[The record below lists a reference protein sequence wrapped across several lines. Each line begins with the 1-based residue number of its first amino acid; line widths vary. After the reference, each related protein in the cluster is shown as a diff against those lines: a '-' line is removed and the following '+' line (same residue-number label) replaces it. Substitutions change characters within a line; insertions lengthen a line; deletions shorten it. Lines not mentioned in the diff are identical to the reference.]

1 MCQKIEPFFNFTI
14 FVIVIYFLP
23 TLPLHIFY
31 LSQIVNF
38 PSQHH
43 KMFIISSSPSQSSS
57 KFNSLFNN
65 ENICAETETKLYFI
79 SSIWD
84 DDQIIRLDENNW
96 QCLWCDTSF
105 QEINDTKALHR
116 VLGKKVVHIKSCY
129 VTKDKA
135 HIKNT
140 KGFSNKNRIRR
151 VFFLNIQKI

>member
-116 VLGKKVVHIKSCY
+116 VLGKKSFSIIDFLETCITPQVLPVIFIKSY
-129 VTKDKA
+129 NLIIIPD
-135 HIKNT
+135 
-140 KGFSNKNRIRR
+140 R
-151 VFFLNIQKI
+151 